1 MFDDPL
7 YTEFA
12 SVTAKDVPVLMSRM
26 RAAEPHQRI
35 AYFEIAKNAGADA
48 IPFLAEMANESDWEI
63 RHHVV
68 HAIGELLE
76 QHGTCADV
84 LKDFTSDSNESVR
97 HLSALYLARLNK
109 STDIAVPILL
119 DDLRDCRNSEDA
131 ADYDEECTRIEIVSA
146 LGQVSPTSKD
156 VIEELTKS
164 LADPS
169 LNVCLASVESLTK
182 CGPSAIDSIPHLR
195 SILSNEYLGPQE
207 FVDEASRKAWRWM
220 VYRLRSSAV
229 EALFTIGHE
238 CHDDVLADI
247 LKDKN
252 SICFAYHRALT
263 ILRELPF
270 SEETRRTITAFAA
283 ESEDTYAMQLAHTA
297 LNRDS

>member
-12 SVTAKDVPVLMSRM
+12 NVTAKDLPVLMSRM

-35 AYFEIAKNAGADA
+35 AYFEIAKNVGADA
-48 IPFLAEMANESDWEI
+48 IPNFAELANESDWEI
-63 RHHVV
+63 RHHAV

-76 QHGTCADV
+76 QHGGSAEV
-84 LKDFTSDSNESVR
+84 LKDFTADANEFVR
-97 HLSALYLARLNK
+97 HLSALYLARLNT

-119 DDLRDCRNSEDA
+119 DDLRACRNSEDVT
-131 ADYDEECTRIEIVSA
+131 DYDEECTRIEIVSA
-146 LGQVSPTSKD
+146 LGHVSPASTE

-164 LADPS
+164 LNDPS
-169 LNVCLASVESLTK
+169 LNVCLASVESLGRF
-182 CGPSAIDSIPHLR
+182 GPSAIDSLPHLR
-195 SILSNEYLGPQE
+195 SILSNEYINPG
-207 FVDEASRKAWRWM
+207 FADEATRRAWQWM

-229 EALFTIGHE
+229 EALFRIGQE
-238 CHDDVLADI
+238 CHDEVLADI

-252 SICFAYHRALT
+252 STCFAYHRALT
-263 ILRELPF
+263 ILQELPF
-270 SEETRRTITAFAA
+270 SEETRRAIAVFAA
-283 ESEDTYAMQLAHTA
+283 ESEDTYALELANTA